1 MLVAAWATALS
12 DPEIFRRTARRAAFL
27 DRMAV
32 FDDDQAL
39 QERVER
45 LFAAMLERGPRPP
58 AGPPR
63 GELLELRDEAV
74 PRSV

>member
-1 MLVAAWATALS
+1 MSLLHPLAVARALAEHPS
-12 DPEIFRRTARRAAFL
+12 RRTGC
-27 DRMAV
+27 V
-32 FDDDQAL
+32 P
-39 QERVER
+39 
-45 LFAAMLERGPRPP
+45 LFERGPRPP